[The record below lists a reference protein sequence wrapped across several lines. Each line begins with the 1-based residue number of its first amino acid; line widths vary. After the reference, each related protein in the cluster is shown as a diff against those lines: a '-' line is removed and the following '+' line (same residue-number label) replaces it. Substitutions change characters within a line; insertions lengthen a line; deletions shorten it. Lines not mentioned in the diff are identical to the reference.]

1 MRLDLDDRF
10 EMRIPS
16 SLKKTFTDLAQ
27 AQDMDAAQ
35 LARRLMRDYVQ
46 QNAQGDLLAPKP
58 ARRKASKAK

>member
-10 EMRIPS
+10 EMRIPA
-16 SLKKTFTDLAQ
+16 SLKKTFIACAQ

-35 LARRLMRDYVQ
+35 VVRRLMREYIQ
-46 QNAQGDLLAPKP
+46 QNAQADLLAPKP